1 MEFQILIDRHAEKD
15 RIAHALMRENPQFIV
30 IYGRRRIG
38 KSTLIRHVVDDHS
51 HAIYFLSDTSAEAVQ
66 RDAFSKSVSYLIPDF
81 DKASYPS
88 WEVLL
93 RSLNNQLKERVLVC
107 LDEFPYLVKSCPSLP
122 SILQKLLNERIL
134 KFDLLLCGSSQQLMH
149 GYVLNRQS
157 PLYGLAHEIIRMRPI
172 PAPYIRTALDCNA
185 VQAVE
190 EYAVWGGVPRYWE
203 LRRDYPD
210 MESAIRKIL
219 LDPQGVLMEEPQRL
233 LRDDMRDTL
242 QSYTLLT
249 IIGNGAHKV
258 SEIAARTEKDANAI
272 SEPLA
277 KLKDLGYLFREIPF
291 GENPKKSRRGLYY
304 IDDSLLRFHYHFI
317 VPYRS
322 LLEMGKT
329 EVVAQVIQTQLPQ
342 FIGQCWELLCRQFV
356 SGNIIGGIAYNVA
369 SRWWGK
375 VFPQDTPDGRMV
387 ELDVV
392 AESIDKKHILIG
404 ECKWTHDDDA
414 NRIMEQL
421 KAKTQN
427 LPFIKRGQTVH
438 RVLFMKEHPAH
449 SSNDISI
456 LYPEDIMSF

>member
-1 MEFQILIDRHAEKD
+1 MEFDKLIDRQAETE
-15 RIAHALMRENPQFIV
+15 RITQALQRETPQFIV

-38 KSTLIRHVVDDHS
+38 KSTLIRHLVNDRDQ
-51 HAIYFLSDTSAEAVQ
+51 AIYFLSDTSTEAVQ

-122 SILQKLLNERIL
+122 STIQKLLNERIL

-157 PLYGLAHEIIRMRPI
+157 PLYGMAHEIIRMQPI
-172 PAPYIRTALDCNA
+172 PAPYISKALSCHA

-242 QSYTLLT
+242 QSSTLLT

-258 SEIAARTEKDANAI
+258 SEIAARTEKDANGI

-277 KLKDLGYLFREIPF
+277 KLKDLGYVCREIPF
-291 GENPKKSRRGLYY
+291 GENPKKSKKGLYY
-304 IDDSLLRFHYHFI
+304 INDSLLRFHYHFI
-317 VPYRS
+317 APYRS

-329 EVVAQVIQTQLPQ
+329 EVVMQVVHTQLPQ

-356 SGNIIGGIAYNVA
+356 SGNIIDGIAYNVA

-375 VFPQDTPDGRMV
+375 VFPKELPDGRMV

-414 NRIMEQL
+414 NRLMEQL
-421 KAKTQN
+421 KDKTQN
-427 LPFIKRGQTVH
+427 LPFIKKGQKVH
-438 RVLFMKEHPAH
+438 LALFMKEHPTH
-449 SSNDISI
+449 RFNDMTVFH
-456 LYPEDIMSF
+456 PEDVMSR